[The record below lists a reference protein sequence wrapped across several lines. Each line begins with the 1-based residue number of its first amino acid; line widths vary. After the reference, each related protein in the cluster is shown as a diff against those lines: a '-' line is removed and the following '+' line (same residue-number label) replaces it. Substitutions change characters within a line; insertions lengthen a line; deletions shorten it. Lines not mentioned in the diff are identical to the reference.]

1 MIDVKVNGST
11 GTILLDNPKR
21 GNALTRSMI
30 SELSQAIDDLRQE
43 RKVRGIV
50 LAGSGTNFCTG
61 LDLKEISSSADDP
74 QAVSTWHADVQ
85 KLCDLFKELLMHPK
99 PIIAAVDGPALGV
112 GLSLALCCDLIVAS
126 HRSRFGAASAQR
138 GIVSGFNA
146 PLLHFRIGAAIAA
159 QLLIGGRE
167 LPAAEAKDIGLIQHV
182 VDSDQVWVRS
192 STWVDEIAKSPHEAI
207 QLTKRVL
214 NEMIGE
220 QLLTQLSSGA
230 AALATSLTTEV
241 AQEGVKAFCEGREP
255 NFPG

>member
-1 MIDVKVNGST
+1 MINVKVNGAT
-11 GTILLDNPKR
+11 GTIILDNPNR
-21 GNALTRSMI
+21 GNALTRETL
-30 SELSQAIDDLRQE
+30 SELSQAMDDLRQE

-50 LAGSGTNFCTG
+50 LTGSGTNFCTG
-61 LDLKEISSSADDP
+61 LDLQELGGSASDP
-74 QAVSTWHADVQ
+74 DAVNTWHADAQ
-85 KLCDLFKELLMHPK
+85 KLCDVLKELLMHPK
-99 PIIAAVDGPALGV
+99 PIIAAVDGPALGA

-138 GIVSGFNA
+138 GIVSGLNA
-146 PLLHFRIGAAIAA
+146 PLLHFRIGAAIAS

-167 LPAAEAKDIGLIQHV
+167 LPAVEAKELGLIQHV
-182 VDSDQVWVRS
+182 VESDQVWVRS
-192 STWVDEIAKSPHEAI
+192 STWIDDIAKSPHEAI

-241 AQEGVKAFCEGREP
+241 AQEGVRAFCEGREP
-255 NFPG
+255 NFPS